1 MVRALFDGVDNYEYL
16 LKTETDIKIELLE
29 EKLKHINFEYDNNKI
44 NENTI
49 FNDWDKNYGITM
61 KHLYKSEN
69 YEKESTELHKKLKEK
84 LEKDLLNVSKLR
96 LEQYNTYMIKRLG
109 IEKLIN
115 EEKNICNVELIIII
129 KKFEENLKKGE

>member
-16 LKTETDIKIELLE
+16 LKTETDMKIELLE
-29 EKLKHINFEYDNNKI
+29 EKLKHVNFIYENTKI

-49 FNDWDKNYGITM
+49 FNDWENEYEITM
-61 KHLYKSEN
+61 RPLYRSEDC
-69 YEKESTELHKKLKEK
+69 EEASIETRKELKDKL
-84 LEKDLLNVSKLR
+84 DRSLLNVVKLR

-129 KKFEENLKKGE
+129 KKFGFIAVGYF